1 MRRRFKSVACLTVA
15 GSVLM
20 LLAGSR
26 ANAAGIPAQPKLAG
40 IYAVQFNRY
49 CQPNLY
55 AQTQSDMTDGDSNFF
70 TFNSLGS
77 IRDKIGVAT
86 FNPKT
91 HTMTASM
98 ISIGGGVVSQDLT
111 AISGP
116 NDVTPFT
123 ESPGSISGP
132 YSTTANTFTVDPGNG
147 ATTFDAVYGAF
158 VRGVAHV
165 VFFVTVY
172 NDNQGD
178 SCAIQGQLQFK

>member
-1 MRRRFKSVACLTVA
+1 MRGRFMSVVRLGVA
-15 GSVLM
+15 GCALM

-26 ANAAGIPAQPKLAG
+26 TNAAGIPAQPKLAG
-40 IYAVQFNRY
+40 VYALQFNRY
-49 CQPNLY
+49 CQPNLF
-55 AQTQSDMTDGDSNFF
+55 AQANTDMTDGDNNFF
-70 TFNSLGS
+70 TFDSIGS

-91 HTMTASM
+91 QTMTASV
-98 ISIGGGVVSQDLT
+98 ISIGGAVVSQNLN

-116 NDVTPFT
+116 NDVTPFA
-123 ESPGSISGP
+123 ESSGTISGP
-132 YSTTANTFTVDPGNG
+132 YSTTDNTFTVDPGDG

-165 VFFVTVY
+165 VFFVSVY